1 MLQQARSAGRG
12 VLARLHDRT
21 ERVLTRLR
29 GRVLILGYHRVLSD
43 AELHR
48 QFVQP
53 GMYVQERV
61 FETHLRFLREHFRII
76 SFTEFFVLQHARAWD
91 PQERYC
97 IITFDDGWLDNYL
110 YAYPILRR
118 YQTPATIFVS
128 TAVIGSEEWLWPDKL
143 GWLLTRGGLATAAVR
158 QRLRPLEVRYPW
170 TARLTH
176 RNAAGQIDS
185 AIESCKRMADRAIA
199 DLLVEMA
206 ARLDV
211 ELPKER
217 LFLEWR
223 HLEEMSRAGIAFGS
237 HGATHRLLPRLPHAE
252 IRAEVAGSLQTL
264 QTRPV
269 NWVPV
274 FCYPNGDYDGAV
286 VDHVE
291 VSGYRAAVSTQAGVE
306 VWEGADRFRLR
317 RVGVHNDV
325 SASIPLLAFHLSRV
339 GRV

>member
-61 FETHLRFLREHFRII
+61 FETHLRFLRKHFRII

-143 GWLLTRGGLATAAVR
+143 AWLLTRGGLSTAAVR
-158 QRLRPLEVRYPW
+158 QRLRPLEARCPW

-176 RNAAGQIDS
+176 RNAAAHIDS
-185 AIESCKRMADRAIA
+185 AIESCKRMSDRAIA

-286 VDHVE
+286 VNE
-291 VSGYRAAVSTQAGVE
+291 AQAAGYEAAVSTQP
-306 VWEGADRFRLR
+306 GAERWHDADLFRLR

-325 SASIPLLAFHLSRV
+325 SASIPLPAFHLS
-339 GRV
+339 

>member
-1 MLQQARSAGRG
+1 MLQQTRSAGRG

-21 ERVLTRLR
+21 EHVLTRLR

-143 GWLLTRGGLATAAVR
+143 AWLLTRGGFATATAR
-158 QRLRPLEVRYPW
+158 QRLRPLR
-170 TARLTH
+170 ARDSPAAPAPH
-176 RNAAGQIDS
+176 PNAAPPLGS
-185 AIESCKRMADRAIA
+185 AIR
-199 DLLVEMA
+199 
-206 ARLDV
+206 
-211 ELPKER
+211 
-217 LFLEWR
+217 
-223 HLEEMSRAGIAFGS
+223 SR
-237 HGATHRLLPRLPHAE
+237 
-252 IRAEVAGSLQTL
+252 
-264 QTRPV
+264 
-269 NWVPV
+269 
-274 FCYPNGDYDGAV
+274 
-286 VDHVE
+286 
-291 VSGYRAAVSTQAGVE
+291 
-306 VWEGADRFRLR
+306 
-317 RVGVHNDV
+317 
-325 SASIPLLAFHLSRV
+325 
-339 GRV
+339 